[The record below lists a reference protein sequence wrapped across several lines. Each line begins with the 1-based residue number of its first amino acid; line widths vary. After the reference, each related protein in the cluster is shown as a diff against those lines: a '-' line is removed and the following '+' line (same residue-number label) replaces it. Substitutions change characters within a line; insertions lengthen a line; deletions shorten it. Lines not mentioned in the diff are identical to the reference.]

1 MLRKEWKGLVHNKLL
16 LVVVV
21 AIVLIPTI
29 YTTLFLGS
37 MWDPYGNLDK
47 LPVAVVNED
56 KAVSYND
63 RELNVGEELTDKL
76 REEESLCFNFVDAE
90 TAERGLRNG
99 TYYMVITI
107 PEDFSANAATVMDE
121 KPEKM
126 ELAYQTNPG
135 TNYIAS
141 KMSETAMEKVKN
153 SVAEEVTKTYTQAVF
168 DQIAEVGDGMQ
179 EAADG
184 SRDLKDGVNKI
195 SDGNRTITDNLETL
209 ADSSLTFREG
219 SDTLRV
225 GLKAYVDGVSTV
237 KDGAGQLDSG
247 AAELK
252 DGAAAAVSGVNE
264 LSDGTGTLVS
274 GAEELK
280 SGAGTLH
287 AGLSKLDGQIPALRG
302 GVDQLVQGTGALA
315 GGATQ
320 LQTGG
325 TSLKVGVSN
334 ADAAMAELCGG
345 LETLRQSTETLPDA
359 AEQLHKGAGALV
371 EGTEVLEAGSGDL
384 KTGIGML
391 KAGMETVNGEDGANS
406 QQLADGVSALNQG
419 LDQLYTMLTTGK
431 EGGGSTQN
439 SGEAAAAQSKVDVS
453 DAKAALET
461 LYGVRDGLQGKAGD
475 LEASVDALGSVYP
488 ASADGLEAALEEAVA
503 SGDIGQAAAI
513 ADQAIA
519 VAKENENA
527 VYEGNSRLESAA
539 AQLRESS
546 SAVREAGES
555 VSAAADAAVQ
565 GLDSIDGQIMSGA
578 ENLQPS
584 AADAQVMEQVVN
596 AVGRLRDSSELLAE
610 KTAAYTG
617 GVKAAAE
624 KMAALETGAEALH
637 SGATQAKA
645 GAEKLE
651 AGTDGLS
658 QKTPFLKAGIEQAAA
673 AGGQFRTEAMK
684 PLLNGADSLLDGIT
698 GVSDGVG
705 RVKEGAQTLQGK
717 VPELAEG
724 VSQLDQGAG
733 SLDDGAGTLS
743 DGAKRLDDGAKALLA
758 GSGQLYD
765 GAAQLK
771 DGTGSLVSGTGE
783 LTANN
788 STLLDGAYQL
798 SEGAGQIQKGAGQLR
813 DGSAELGDG
822 ILQAAD
828 GSHTLSTSLLDGAE
842 QVKNTKTTD
851 NTVEMFAAPV
861 ETNETMIT
869 TVENNG
875 HAMAPY
881 MMSVGLWVGCIAF
894 SLMYPLTKYK
904 GKLKSGFSWW
914 LSKASVLYAIAVLQA
929 VAMVLLL
936 HVFDGFDPIE
946 MGRTIGF
953 ACLASVAFMSVMYFF
968 TNFIGKVGSFLM
980 LVFMVVQLA
989 GSVGTYPLEISGSF
1003 VPYLHKWVP
1012 FTYSVEAFRSTISGG
1027 ESIQNAVIFM
1037 IILCVVFTGLTLIE
1051 FQLRARKIK
1060 SGKHILADWL
1070 EEKGLA

>member
-1 MLRKEWKGLVHNKLL
+1 M
-16 LVVVV
+16 VVV

>member
-56 KAVSYND
+56 RAVSYND
-63 RELNVGEELTDKL
+63 RELNVGKELTEKL
-76 REEESLCFNFVDAE
+76 RDEESLCFNFVDAE

-184 SRDLKDGVNKI
+184 SGDLKAGMDKV
-195 SDGNRTITDNLETL
+195 SEGNQTITANLKTL

-219 SDTLRV
+219 SETLRV
-225 GLKAYVDGVSTV
+225 GLKTYVDGVSTV
-237 KDGAGQLDSG
+237 NSGAGQLDSG
-247 AAELK
+247 AAQLK
-252 DGAAAAVSGVNE
+252 DGVTAAKSGVSE

-274 GAEELK
+274 GAWELK
-280 SGAGTLH
+280 DGAGALH
-287 AGLSKLDGQIPALRG
+287 TGLSELDGKVPALKE
-302 GVDQLVQGTGALA
+302 GVDQLAQGTGALA
-315 GGATQ
+315 DGAVQ
-320 LQTGG
+320 LEAGG

-334 ADAAMAELCGG
+334 ADAAMAELCRG
-345 LETLRQSTETLPDA
+345 LEVLRESTDTLPDA
-359 AEQLHKGAGALV
+359 AEQIHVGAEALV
-371 EGTEVLEAGSGDL
+371 QGTKDLETGSGNL
-384 KTGIGML
+384 KAGIGQV
-391 KAGMETVNGEDGANS
+391 KAGMEAVNGEGGANS
-406 QQLADGVSALNQG
+406 EQLADGALALNQG
-419 LDQLYTMLTTGK
+419 LEQLYSMLTA
-431 EGGGSTQN
+431 GGSGTQA
-439 SGEAAAAQSKVDVS
+439 SGEATTVQTDVDVS
-453 DAKAALET
+453 EARQALDI
-461 LYGVRDGLQGKAGD
+461 LYGQADVLQGKAGE
-475 LEASVDALGSVYP
+475 LE
-488 ASADGLEAALEEAVA
+488 ASADGIGSVNAVSSDGLAAALEAAVA
-503 SGDIGQAAAI
+503 SGDIEQVAQA
-513 ADQAIA
+513 ADQA
-519 VAKENENA
+519 VAAAQENENA
-527 VYEGNSRLESAA
+527 VIESNSRLENAA
-539 AQLRESS
+539 ALLRESGT
-546 SAVREAGES
+546 ALRGTGEA
-555 VSAAADAAVQ
+555 VSASADDALNA
-565 GLDSIDGQIMSGA
+565 LDRVNGQTVTTVETGQASD
-578 ENLQPS
+578 
-584 AADAQVMEQVVN
+584 ADTQAMEQVVTV
-596 AVGRLRDSSELLAE
+596 VGKLRDSSRTLAD

-617 GVKAAAE
+617 GVKAVTGN
-624 KMAALETGAEALH
+624 MAALENGALALYE
-637 SGATQAKA
+637 GAGQAKA
-645 GAEKLE
+645 GAEQLE
-651 AGTDGLS
+651 AGTAELN
-658 QKTPFLKAGIEQAAA
+658 QKSPLLKAGIGQAAA
-673 AGGQFRTEAMK
+673 ASEQFRTEAMQ
-684 PLLNGADSLLDGIT
+684 PLLYGSDSLLKGIT
-698 GVSDGVG
+698 GVSTGAGQVNDGA
-705 RVKEGAQTLQGK
+705 GALQGK
-717 VPELAEG
+717 VPELEAG
-724 VSQLDQGAG
+724 ISQLDQGAG
-733 SLDDGAGTLS
+733 SLDRGAGTLA
-743 DGAKRLDDGAKALLA
+743 DGASRLDDGAKELLR
-758 GSGQLYD
+758 GSGQLLD
-765 GAAQLK
+765 GAAELK
-771 DGTGSLVSGTGE
+771 DGTGSLVFGTGE

-788 STLLDGAYQL
+788 STLLDGASQL
-798 SEGAGQIQKGAGQLR
+798 SEGAGAIREGAGKLK

-822 ILQAAD
+822 ISQAAD
-828 GSHTLSTSLLDGAE
+828 GSRTLSSSLQDGAR
-842 QVKNTKTTD
+842 QVKDTKSTD
-851 NTVEMFAAPV
+851 DTVEMFAAPV
-861 ETNETMIT
+861 ETSETMIT

-904 GKLKSGFSWW
+904 GKLRSGFSWW
-914 LSKASVLYAIAVLQA
+914 LSKASVLYTIAVLQA
-929 VAMVLLL
+929 VAMILLL
-936 HVFDGFDPIE
+936 HVFDGFNPAE

-1003 VPYLHKWVP
+1003 VPYLHGWVP

-1027 ESIQNAVIFM
+1027 ESIRGAVVFM
-1037 IILCVVFTGLTLIE
+1037 IILCAVFTLLTLIE

-1060 SGKHILADWL
+1060 AGKHILADWL